1 VTAPKPKTVSDLR
14 ALLDAQKAKIA
25 AKQLPPHDP
34 NAPPSPPSSTAP
46 ASAPSKLPKG
56 FTDGLMGAAI
66 GHAADSILPDKS
78 KGMGMGSLLLGGLA
92 KMLAASLKG
101 TDDKTA
107 ETLNAMGTG
116 ALMAGAAKAAT
127 NFKPES
133 HPLVEEAQKA
143 VAEME
148 KSGMLIDQPC
158 KLDENPGCRC
168 TCGACGQGLHL
179 ACNFQCEDA
188 RRKGEAFVEPL
199 VEEARKAVAEMEPK
213 EPR

>member
-1 VTAPKPKTVSDLR
+1 MTRPKPKTASDLR

-34 NAPPSPPSSTAP
+34 NAPPSPPLPPSTAP

-92 KMLAASLKG
+92 KMLAAGLKG

-116 ALMAGAAKAAT
+116 ALMAAAAKAAT
-127 NFKPES
+127 NFKPEPQ
-133 HPLVEEAQKA
+133 PLVEEAQKA

-158 KLDENPGCRC
+158 KLLASSRTHDRCR
-168 TCGACGQGLHL
+168 H
-179 ACNFQCEDA
+179 
-188 RRKGEAFVEPL
+188 
-199 VEEARKAVAEMEPK
+199 
-213 EPR
+213 